1 MRRTRDSGEKGKKTL
16 VYLIGFIMI
25 SSVFGVIFFGYNTD
39 GTTTAKYNGFK
50 FINKGGFLSTNV
62 NGREVLFSYF
72 PSDVELIPI
81 DSETINRLKDK
92 LEVDVTSEFNDTL
105 SEAIALAQ
113 FQMGITLNNFNAFVR
128 NGFTSENPSNFQ
140 IITCRDSTDFVPVIY
155 FRSSNETRI
164 YLKNDC
170 IIAEAAS
177 DVDVIR
183 IKDRLVYG
191 ILGIIK

>member
-1 MRRTRDSGEKGKKTL
+1 M
-16 VYLIGFIMI
+16 
-25 SSVFGVIFFGYNTD
+25 
-39 GTTTAKYNGFK
+39 
-50 FINKGGFLSTNV
+50 STNV
-62 NGREVLFSYF
+62 NGREALFSYF